1 MQPNDCHGR
10 EVISRVSE
18 KWSVG
23 KKKNATDNRGKQK
36 STEVED
42 FLDLIT

>member
-1 MQPNDCHGR
+1 MKLHFVKGKG
-10 EVISRVSE
+10 SRVSE

-23 KKKNATDNRGKQK
+23 KKKNATDNRGNQK